1 MPPPIVDRFNGEI
14 RRALALPEIQKWAE
28 DSGVVPAPSTPAEF
42 RKRVEDDVRQWTDI
56 VVRNN
61 IVVQ

>member
-1 MPPPIVDRFNGEI
+1 
-14 RRALALPEIQKWAE
+14 
-28 DSGVVPAPSTPAEF
+28 VPAPSTPEQF
-42 RKRVEDDVRQWTDI
+42 RARVEGDVRQWTDI